1 MTRYSDF
8 DYTLDRGHFQS
19 DSFKYGSGDYHH
31 LTDDEDLWG
40 INSGD
45 DMYSGSGSGTTMEVD
60 VVTGSEAYYNIT
72 LKNFHIKQ
80 LFIIIVWLHFLD
92 PLHV

>member
-72 LKNFHIKQ
+72 WKNFHIKQ
-80 LFIIIVWLHFLD
+80 LSIIIVKCRSN
-92 PLHV
+92 